1 MDVVMHTVMQLLALA
16 LIAPGVAHAGDVWIN
31 TPAPLG
37 RTLTW
42 HDDSG
47 RTVVGKPGADLHL
60 QLWRWPDG
68 MLHTTRPGTWLTFP
82 HPDEAMT
89 TYAPNGKYQSFQNRD
104 GSTTLYAPT
113 P

>member
-1 MDVVMHTVMQLLALA
+1 MMDAVMHTIMQLLALA
-16 LIAPGVAHAGDVWIN
+16 LLAPDVAHAGDAWIN
-31 TPAPLG
+31 TPAPPG

-47 RTVVGKPGADLHL
+47 DTVVGKPGSDL

-68 MLHTTRPGTWLTFP
+68 MLHTTKPGTWQTFP
-82 HPDEAMT
+82 NLDQATT
-89 TYAPNGKYQSFQNRD
+89 TYTPNGKYQSFQNRD
-104 GSTTLYAPT
+104 GSITLYAPS